1 MSRGSVYADL
11 STCGPSLVRRMAPA
25 FRRKGAGLLD
35 APVSGGKTGAAS
47 GKLAVMVGGKRADY
61 DRVKHV
67 LDAFADKVFYAGELG
82 AGCVCKLAHN
92 MVNHIM
98 RQALAEG
105 FTLGVKAGVAP
116 EVLWECM
123 RQGAVGRMLLLHEGL
138 PATVFKGRFEPPSM
152 FLSAGRKDIAL
163 ATELGWECN
172 VPLPM
177 ATLAEQIVVEACAR
191 GWQDKDLS
199 IVFLLQ
205 EEAAGVQVR
214 APRMDAKAA
223 RSASVH
229 PNAK

>member
-1 MSRGSVYADL
+1 
-11 STCGPSLVRRMAPA
+11 
-25 FRRKGAGLLD
+25 
-35 APVSGGKTGAAS
+35 
-47 GKLAVMVGGKRADY
+47 
-61 DRVKHV
+61 
-67 LDAFADKVFYAGELG
+67 
-82 AGCVCKLAHN
+82 
-92 MVNHIM
+92 M